1 MLVGVIEKN
10 STGNITEKHYSE
22 TFISRRG
29 YSCEIQFVTF
39 SYISVLWVSFLLSL
53 SLPIHLL
60 WFLGITVFFFP
71 VTSILFYLR
80 DIIFC
85 LILRLIKKKS
95 LSYRFLYMNYIQFCF
110 LFLFSFLLIVLFYLL
125 YFLLFFFSFVFVL
138 FVTYVTY
145 RLLNNIYIALLFIF
159 FFIYLSYHLLN
170 NTYIALLLIFLF
182 AYHTV
187 YLLILTLSCLYLHCF
202 FFSSFYLSNCFLDNP
217 YIIFLLDF
225 SPF

>member
-85 LILRLIKKKS
+85 LILRLIKKNPYRTIFFIWIIYNFVLYS
-95 LSYRFLYMNYIQFCF
+95 CFPFYLSYCFIYCTFYCFFFRLY
-110 LFLFSFLLIVLFYLL
+110 LFYLL
-125 YFLLFFFSFVFVL
+125 P
-138 FVTYVTY
+138 T
-145 RLLNNIYIALLFIF
+145 
-159 FFIYLSYHLLN
+159 
-170 NTYIALLLIFLF
+170 
-182 AYHTV
+182 
-187 YLLILTLSCLYLHCF
+187 
-202 FFSSFYLSNCFLDNP
+202 
-217 YIIFLLDF
+217 
-225 SPF
+225 